1 MGLSLRLCEMHLVG
15 QLSNPSEPLEVAL
28 RWACDGSTSTRPG
41 NTRPV
46 GPERKRLGNGVVQ
59 RAVIK
64 ALVEAG
70 RAMSVGE
77 AHSAVEALLGR
88 SVSLDSVNSSLSTG
102 VGGTRRRFE
111 RVERGW
117 YQLARSR

>member
-1 MGLSLRLCEMHLVG
+1 
-15 QLSNPSEPLEVAL
+15 LEVAL
-28 RWACDGSTSTRPG
+28 RWTCDGSTNKRQG
-41 NTRPV
+41 DGARPV
-46 GPERKRLGNGVVQ
+46 VQEGRRLGNGVVQ

-70 RAMSVGE
+70 RAMSVRE

-88 SVSLDSVNSSLSTG
+88 SVSLDSVSSSLSTG
-102 VGGTRRRFE
+102 ARGTRCRFE